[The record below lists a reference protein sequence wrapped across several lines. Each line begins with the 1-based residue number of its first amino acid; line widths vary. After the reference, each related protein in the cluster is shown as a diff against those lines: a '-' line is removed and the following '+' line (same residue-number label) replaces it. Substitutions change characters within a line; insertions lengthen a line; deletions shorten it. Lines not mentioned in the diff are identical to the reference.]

1 MSFNTNFT
9 ERPWDRWHIANFLSM
24 SRPYAAGAFAEIDIT
39 DTLDKIKHCQ
49 RESGIAISL
58 HGVSLYYFVQAAIL
72 HPLTLTYRYRNRLI
86 TFEDV
91 NVSTPILQRNPN
103 VHDQR
108 SLTRYTFR
116 SAQTKSMAEIQ
127 WELRNA
133 MRSPPAQNQQNFGFF
148 QRFAR
153 RYHCWR
159 MYYNPFLFNELMG
172 NLIITNVQSSGL
184 KVPFNVVSP
193 SPYTMGIIIG
203 SVSEHV
209 RLDREG
215 KPIVRKLL
223 NISGIADHA
232 VIDGFPISRFSVT
245 LSDLFESGVGLDA
258 DFIDEIKHLYKSS

>member
-24 SRPYAAGAFAEIDIT
+24 SRPYAAGAFGEIDIT

-133 MRSPPAQNQQNFGFF
+133 MRATPAKSQKNLGFIE
-148 QRFAR
+148 RLAR
-153 RYHCWR
+153 RYHFWR
-159 MYYNPFLFNELMG
+159 MYHNPFLFNELMG
-172 NLIITNVQSSGL
+172 NLLITNLQSPGL
-184 KVPFNVVSP
+184 KIPFNVVVP
-193 SPYTMGIIIG
+193 NPYTVGIIIG
-203 SVSEHV
+203 SISDHI
-209 RLDREG
+209 RLDKQG
-215 KPIVRKLL
+215 NPTVRKLL
-223 NISGIADHA
+223 SISGVANHA
-232 VIDGFPISRFSVT
+232 VIDGLPISRFSVT
-245 LSDLFESGVGLDA
+245 LSNLFESGIGLDV
-258 DFIDEIKHLYKSS
+258 DFINEIKQLYQNS